1 MSAET
6 TSRHQEWREGLDPST
21 RAEVEAEISY
31 YKPNGVWEFE
41 EVEPDDDWE
50 PSGRMG
56 LTVHFS
62 SDEIEVLSKAF
73 GASVQ
78 AFEIMHD
85 SVMAQARAVL
95 EERGESDSIAAAD

>member
-1 MSAET
+1 MSADT
-6 TSRHQEWREGLDPST
+6 RSRHQEWLEGLDPST

-31 YKPNGVWEFE
+31 YKPDGVWEFDE
-41 EVEPDDDWE
+41 IEPEDDWE

-62 SDEIEVLSKAF
+62 SEEIAVLSRAF

-85 SVMAQARAVL
+85 SVMAQARAAL